1 MSLEEFHIEPIGC
14 GMKLS
19 VWDYP
24 WGEKGEDK

>member
-24 WGEKGEDK
+24 KITKP